1 MADASKIWRDIP
13 YLANYDKD
21 IDSWIEDFKNVIEIY
36 NIEEPNRVFVWV
48 KNAVEADIKNHLKS
62 KRKSKNNSIKTSP
75 YTKEI
80 KKKLIDNP
88 VPIITSAMKK
98 NTIMKRKS
106 NVNNLANTGTS
117 NMIIDEERTN
127 VKTSTNKNEDME
139 FKESKDPKNVSFNES
154 IENFEDLQPP
164 NNQTITTN
172 NTNKLEYLDLSS
184 INQPSIRNVKKV
196 NKLNKINEILSSSKD
211 DYPLTLKVFQ
221 SQRNT

>member
-1 MADASKIWRDIP
+1 M
-13 YLANYDKD
+13 
-21 IDSWIEDFKNVIEIY
+21 
-36 NIEEPNRVFVWV
+36 

-196 NKLNKINEILSSSKD
+196 NKLNKMNEILSSSKD
-211 DYPLTLKVFQ
+211 DYPLMLKVFQ